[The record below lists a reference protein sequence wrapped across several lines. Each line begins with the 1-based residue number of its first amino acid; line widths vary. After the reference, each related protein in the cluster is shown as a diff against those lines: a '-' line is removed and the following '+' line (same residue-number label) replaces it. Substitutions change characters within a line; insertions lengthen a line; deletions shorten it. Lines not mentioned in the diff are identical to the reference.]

1 MKTYEEWETCSKD
14 YKEQVRLGIANI
26 KKYAQVHKD
35 RGNFEDYEA
44 LCAVL
49 DIVNYIV
56 PFKHLLYEAINIQPY
71 MGRDVKVINGERSS
85 TMPLN
90 KTYKMTG
97 YSVTHIL
104 DEETGVFKVVY
115 DIAIGE
121 EYGGKCRYVLPV
133 GKVNILEY
141 THNDEGDI

>member
-1 MKTYEEWETCSKD
+1 MHNRHCVFFHLNKDILRLHSKG
-14 YKEQVRLGIANI
+14 QRIFCVRLSCCKENT
-26 KKYAQVHKD
+26 Q
-35 RGNFEDYEA
+35 
-44 LCAVL
+44 
-49 DIVNYIV
+49 
-56 PFKHLLYEAINIQPY
+56 YEAINIQPY

-121 EYGGKCRYVLPV
+121 EYGGKCRYILPV